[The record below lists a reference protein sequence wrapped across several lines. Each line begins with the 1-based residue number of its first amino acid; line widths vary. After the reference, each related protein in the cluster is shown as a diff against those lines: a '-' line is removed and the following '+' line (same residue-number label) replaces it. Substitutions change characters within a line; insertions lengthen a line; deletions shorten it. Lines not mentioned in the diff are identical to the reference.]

1 MIAIRVC
8 PTCKRKF
15 EARVGEPQTYCEECL
30 ELKTMSES
38 SVCSWFFDDN
48 DFDDDFDISEAGKE
62 EKAETQE
69 GKQSRQVF
77 DLIPPRK
84 EKTRRMDNAF
94 FQENVPEEV
103 RTAMADAA
111 AKVKA
116 GELTVKSYYDFADE
130 AEFNAFVEAAK

>member
-48 DFDDDFDISEAGKE
+48 DFDDDFDIS
-62 EKAETQE
+62 
-69 GKQSRQVF
+69 
-77 DLIPPRK
+77 
-84 EKTRRMDNAF
+84 
-94 FQENVPEEV
+94 
-103 RTAMADAA
+103 
-111 AKVKA
+111 
-116 GELTVKSYYDFADE
+116 
-130 AEFNAFVEAAK
+130 

>member
-15 EARVGEPQTYCEECL
+15 EACVGEPKTYCEECL

-38 SVCSWFFDDN
+38 SVCSWFFDDD

-77 DLIPPRK
+77 DLIPPHK

-94 FQENVPEEV
+94 FQE
-103 RTAMADAA
+103 AL
-111 AKVKA
+111 K
-116 GELTVKSYYDFADE
+116 G
-130 AEFNAFVEAAK
+130 

>member
-62 EKAETQE
+62 IPYT
-69 GKQSRQVF
+69 RF
-77 DLIPPRK
+77 DDPVLHH
-84 EKTRRMDNAF
+84 
-94 FQENVPEEV
+94 V
-103 RTAMADAA
+103 RT
-111 AKVKA
+111 
-116 GELTVKSYYDFADE
+116 
-130 AEFNAFVEAAK
+130 

>member
-38 SVCSWFFDDN
+38 SMCSWFFDDD

-77 DLIPPRK
+77 DLIPPHK

-94 FQENVPEEV
+94 FQE
-103 RTAMADAA
+103 AL
-111 AKVKA
+111 K
-116 GELTVKSYYDFADE
+116 G
-130 AEFNAFVEAAK
+130 

>member
-38 SVCSWFFDDN
+38 SVCSWFFDDD

-62 EKAETQE
+62 EKADRRVDGATST
-69 GKQSRQVF
+69 SRLAGWQHF
-77 DLIPPRK
+77 DR
-84 EKTRRMDNAF
+84 
-94 FQENVPEEV
+94 
-103 RTAMADAA
+103 
-111 AKVKA
+111 
-116 GELTVKSYYDFADE
+116 
-130 AEFNAFVEAAK
+130 

>member
-38 SVCSWFFDDN
+38 SVCSWFFD
-48 DFDDDFDISEAGKE
+48 E
-62 EKAETQE
+62 E

-77 DLIPPRK
+77 DLIPPHK

-94 FQENVPEEV
+94 FQE
-103 RTAMADAA
+103 AL
-111 AKVKA
+111 K
-116 GELTVKSYYDFADE
+116 G
-130 AEFNAFVEAAK
+130 

>member
-69 GKQSRQVF
+69 EKAETQEEKQSRQVF

-94 FQENVPEEV
+94 FQE
-103 RTAMADAA
+103 AL
-111 AKVKA
+111 K
-116 GELTVKSYYDFADE
+116 G
-130 AEFNAFVEAAK
+130 